1 MSDDPYRYEAFA
13 PLVGS
18 TFRIEFTDGSIDLRL
33 DEVTALPP
41 PRRKSSAGDPVPATD
56 VATRQQPFT
65 VLFRGPVKPRL
76 PQHTYRMTEPSFPEP
91 LDIFIVPVSVDGD
104 GHVYQAVFS

>member
-1 MSDDPYRYEAFA
+1 MSDDPYRYEVFA

-33 DEVTALPP
+33 EEVTALPP
-41 PRRKSSAGDPVPATD
+41 PRRKSTAGEPVPAED
-56 VATRQQPFT
+56 VAARQSPFT
-65 VLFRGPVKPRL
+65 VLFRGPVNLRL
-76 PQHTYRMTEPSFPEP
+76 PQRTYRMTEPSFPEP
-91 LDIFIVPVSVDGD
+91 LDIFIVPVSVDQE